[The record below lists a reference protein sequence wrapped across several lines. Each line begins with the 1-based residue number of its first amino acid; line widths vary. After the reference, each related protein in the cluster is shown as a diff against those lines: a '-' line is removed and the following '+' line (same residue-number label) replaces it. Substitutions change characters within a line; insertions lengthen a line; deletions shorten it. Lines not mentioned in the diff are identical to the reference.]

1 MVQESNVTVS
11 LEKTP
16 PPYIQRKER
25 QFSGAM
31 DERARKVQKAS
42 THVRGR
48 VAADG
53 ASVKG
58 DGAGAD
64 VDAATLHSEKE
75 MSIQR
80 GNGGNVQESSESEC
94 VHSQLTEDQVG
105 VA

>member
-1 MVQESNVTVS
+1 MARDE
-11 LEKTP
+11 LGC
-16 PPYIQRKER
+16 
-25 QFSGAM
+25 QFNEAM

-42 THVRGR
+42 SHVVCC

-64 VDAATLHSEKE
+64 VDAASLHSEKE

-80 GNGGNVQESSESEC
+80 GDG
-94 VHSQLTEDQVG
+94 
-105 VA
+105 

>member
-1 MVQESNVTVS
+1 MSGMCSRSSARSESRAGNVRES
-11 LEKTP
+11 SS
-16 PPYIQRKER
+16 I
-25 QFSGAM
+25 GAM

-42 THVRGR
+42 SHVVCC

-80 GNGGNVQESSESEC
+80 GDG
-94 VHSQLTEDQVG
+94 
-105 VA
+105 

>member
-1 MVQESNVTVS
+1 MSWT
-11 LEKTP
+11 
-16 PPYIQRKER
+16 R
-25 QFSGAM
+25 QDKYSIGAM

-42 THVRGR
+42 SHVVCC

-80 GNGGNVQESSESEC
+80 GDG
-94 VHSQLTEDQVG
+94 
-105 VA
+105 